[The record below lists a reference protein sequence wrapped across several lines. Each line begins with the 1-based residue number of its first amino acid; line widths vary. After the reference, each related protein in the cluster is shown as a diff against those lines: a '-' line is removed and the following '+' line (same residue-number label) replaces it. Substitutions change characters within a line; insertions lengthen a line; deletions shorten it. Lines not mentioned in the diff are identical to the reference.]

1 MYIQWMPKV
10 VNRSLWS
17 FATCHYYFW
26 KHIIQIPTASP
37 HGLCCINTIP
47 WCNHWGDWLPFYA
60 PPPRHE
66 QHLQCSPCLSS
77 SGPHKP
83 GCGEY
88 GSLWDHEMVW
98 VSIPETH
105 ATISDSC
112 NVMNREKSSA
122 IPQGEECSRVIRS
135 MAVRTR
141 VSGVT
146 VMSLFCNVETMRCEW
161 RPAADIRTHDE
172 PQATMHITS
181 TQQQQCSAVH
191 AWNRTKFHKLVLGM
205 RPAEKAG
212 IFTSSVMISPTFVVL
227 DDLPWTMIFRK

>member
-10 VNRSLWS
+10 VNRSLWY

-60 PPPRHE
+60 PPPQHE

-77 SGPHKP
+77 SDPRKP

-88 GSLWDHEMVW
+88 GSLWDHRMVW

-105 ATISDSC
+105 AKILDSC
-112 NVMNREKSSA
+112 DVMKIECNLGYHKVKNAYVSWGPWQSEPGCRVWLWWACSVTQRQSA
-122 IPQGEECSRVIRS
+122 
-135 MAVRTR
+135 
-141 VSGVT
+141 VSG
-146 VMSLFCNVETMRCEW
+146 N
-161 RPAADIRTHDE
+161 
-172 PQATMHITS
+172 
-181 TQQQQCSAVH
+181 
-191 AWNRTKFHKLVLGM
+191 
-205 RPAEKAG
+205 
-212 IFTSSVMISPTFVVL
+212 
-227 DDLPWTMIFRK
+227 